1 LRARP
6 RLLGP
11 ARRCLEVDGFVRILL
26 KVGYEIANL
35 RDLEN
40 GLQQRLIPTVRS
52 FDDTRRRAR
61 RCQATWSTPSCH
73 KVFRRFIIGGVVKPS
88 VCPGWEQS
96 LVTPAGTPASKETGA
111 AVVIASGFG
120 RPKPSWL

>member
-1 LRARP
+1 MTLVVE
-6 RLLGP
+6 L
-11 ARRCLEVDGFVRILL
+11 
-26 KVGYEIANL
+26 
-35 RDLEN
+35 
-40 GLQQRLIPTVRS
+40 
-52 FDDTRRRAR
+52 DDVRRRGLPRAV
-61 RCQATWSTPSCH
+61 H